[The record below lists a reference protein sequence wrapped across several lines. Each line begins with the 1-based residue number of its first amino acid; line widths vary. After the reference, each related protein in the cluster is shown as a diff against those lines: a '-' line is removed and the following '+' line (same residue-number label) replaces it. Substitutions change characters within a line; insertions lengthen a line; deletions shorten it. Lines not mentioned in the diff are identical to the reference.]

1 MKRLVLLFAALLVAG
16 CGEKEKP
23 LSDAE
28 AERILKGAVHIDDVA
43 KLTRTAAEASSLS
56 KDDDGKVFWDRTGR
70 AYSGWFKGRY
80 ESGEVEELMQVKD
93 GWFNGL
99 MTTWHKNGQKK
110 TEETYKGDK
119 GEILHGPYMQ
129 WHENGQKEHE
139 GIYKDDKNHGPYT
152 SWHKNGQKAGEA
164 TYKDGKRNGPAT
176 SWHETGQKE
185 REGTYKD
192 GKKDGLRTRWHEN
205 GQKWAEG
212 TYKDGEKISDKYWNS
227 KGEEVDSWTETYD

>member
-1 MKRLVLLFAALLVAG
+1 MLLPLFAALLVNS
-16 CGEKEKP
+16 CGEKENP

-28 AERILKGAVHIDDVA
+28 AERILKGAVHIDDVG

-56 KDDDGKVFWDRTGR
+56 KDDDGKVFSDRTGR

-80 ESGEVEELMQVKD
+80 ESGEVEEIMQVKD

-110 TEETYKGDK
+110 TEEAYKGEK

-129 WHENGQKEHE
+129 WYENGQKEHE

-152 SWHKNGQKAGEA
+152 SWH
-164 TYKDGKRNGPAT
+164 
-176 SWHETGQKE
+176 
-185 REGTYKD
+185 
-192 GKKDGLRTRWHEN
+192 EN
-205 GQKWAEG
+205 GQKRSELMW
-212 TYKDGEKISDKYWNS
+212 KDDELISTKYWNS
-227 KGEEVDSWTETYD
+227 KGEEVKTRQEAWK

>member
-1 MKRLVLLFAALLVAG
+1 MRVLFLLPLLAVLVG

-80 ESGEVEELMQVKD
+80 ESGEVEELIQVKD

-110 TEETYKGDK
+110 TEVTYKE

-139 GIYKDDKNHGPYT
+139 GIYKDNKNHGPYT

-176 SWHETGQKE
+176 SWHENGQKE

-192 GKKDGLRTRWHEN
+192 GKPDGLGTMWHEN
-205 GQKWAEG
+205 GQKMNES
-212 TYKDGEKISDKYWNS
+212 TYKDGELISEKWWNA
-227 KGEEVDSWTETYD
+227 KGEEVETEEEAFK